1 MREPKSIDGLRGL
14 DGGLISFM
22 ETTPD
27 SDRRRGRLRIAILG
41 STYPRSDDD
50 YEVPWLRESVN
61 RIVRRGHQVTVIA
74 PSYCGLKSHRIDG
87 TFVHRFRYAPARWEK
102 LTHGEGAPNKLK
114 KKPILKVLTLTY
126 LLSGAW
132 TAWRVCRKKQIDV
145 LHVHWPFPH
154 GLMALIPAWLNGV
167 KVVSSCH
174 SAEIALAAGNKL
186 TTRLLAACLQGSAA
200 VTANSRHT
208 ADLVKKIS
216 NVEAE
221 VIPYGAT
228 VRIEPEAST
237 PASEQ
242 PDVPMLLFSGRL
254 IHRKGVQFLLRAMP
268 KILAKRNV
276 RLVVTGDGHNRTEW
290 EALTRE
296 LGLTGQVE
304 FAGFVSNE
312 RLGELFRSC
321 AVYVHP
327 AIYDDRGDTEGLGV
341 VLIEALRNRKPVVA
355 SRVGGIGDVI
365 KDERTGLLVPE
376 KNPEAIAEAVL
387 RILTDPVLARR
398 LGEEGFAFATR
409 YFDWE
414 SITDELEIVYRRV
427 CPFRPSSPSRKV
439 APESVAA

>member
-1 MREPKSIDGLRGL
+1 
-14 DGGLISFM
+14 M
-22 ETTPD
+22 ETTQHI
-27 SDRRRGRLRIAILG
+27 DRKPGLMRIAIIG
-41 STYPRSDDD
+41 STYPRSEYD

-61 RIVRRGHQVTVIA
+61 RVARRGHEVTVIA

-87 TFVHRFRYAPARWEK
+87 TFVHRFRYGPARWEK

-114 KKPILKVLTLTY
+114 KQPILKLLTLTY

-132 TAWRVCRKKQIDV
+132 AAWKVCREKKIDL

-154 GLMALIPAWLNGV
+154 GLMALAPAWLNGV

-186 TTRLLAACLQGSAA
+186 MTRLLAACLRGSEA

-208 ADLVKKIS
+208 AELAEKIS
-216 NVEAE
+216 GVKAE

-228 VRIEPEAST
+228 VRVEPEAAIRPSDY
-237 PASEQ
+237 
-242 PDVPMLLFSGRL
+242 PDVPRLLFSGRL
-254 IHRKGVQFLLRAMP
+254 IQRKGVQYLLRAMP
-268 KILAKRNV
+268 LILSKRPV
-276 RLVVTGDGHNRTEW
+276 RLVVTGDGHCRAEW

-296 LGLTGQVE
+296 LGLNGHVE

-312 RLGELFRSC
+312 KLGELFRSC
-321 AVYVHP
+321 SVYVHP

-355 SRVGGIGDVI
+355 SQVGGIGDVI
-365 KDERTGLLVPE
+365 KDDRTGLLVPE
-376 KNPEAIAEAVL
+376 KNPEAIAQAVL
-387 RILTDPVLARR
+387 RILADPALARR

-414 SITDELEIVYRRV
+414 LITDQLEAVYRRV
-427 CPFRPSSPSRKV
+427 CPCAPSSPSLKV
-439 APESVAA
+439 ATESAAA